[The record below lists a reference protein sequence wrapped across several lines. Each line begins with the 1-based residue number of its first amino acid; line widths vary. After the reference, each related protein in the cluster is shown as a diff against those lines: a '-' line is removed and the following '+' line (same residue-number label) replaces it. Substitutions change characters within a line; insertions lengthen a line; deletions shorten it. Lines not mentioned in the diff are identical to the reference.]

1 MKKIIFAAALSLA
14 SAAFAQ
20 VLPSPQF
27 KNTVWSGFGNPYAG
41 DTMFYGFADTFQARV
56 DRGNFTI
63 EGMLNT
69 GLLAN
74 YDNNG
79 DVDNFTFGTSNQ
91 NALNLHYGRYPNY
104 YSSSNTCG
112 TLGYNNAVNSQ
123 NTIQDSYYVNFIWHL
138 SKNFDLGAGTK
149 LNWQVGPAPRYGAWL
164 WEPEAHSRQGG
175 FSTAYDDRA
184 GARAGTANDGN
195 SGTYKFTVD
204 RPGSADVVGF
214 VPYANKYAK
223 KALAFRFHSN
233 DSIGFELGG
242 AIPNGFNT
250 DDPGM
255 HFGLKIAPAD
265 WLSIGAAIEGAF
277 DDAANFYTGA
287 TIGAK
292 NFVLEV
298 YLAADRLFTDVK
310 DDQAYGTGANIT
322 FIIPNTSIKLTPEL
336 GINFFENDNYD
347 FAWYTGCGLYLP
359 FSKKFSLNVWGSAAF
374 GSKDKRWDDNSATRE
389 WDGGRIFSIKPG
401 ITYII
406 DSNLTF
412 DAYINLEKREAFDGK
427 SRGAWSSG
435 AFLTY
440 TF

>member
-20 VLPSPQF
+20 VLPAPQF
-27 KNTVWSGFGNPYAG
+27 KNTLWSGFGNPYAG
-41 DTMFYGFADTFQARV
+41 DTMFYGFTDTFQARV

-79 DVDNFTFGTSNQ
+79 DVDNFTFGMTNQ
-91 NALNLHYGRYPNY
+91 NALNLHYGRHPSA
-104 YSSSNTCG
+104 YSSGDTCNV
-112 TLGYNNAVNSQ
+112 LNYNNAVNSQ

-138 SKNFDLGAGTK
+138 SRNFDFGAGTK

-164 WEPEAHSRQGG
+164 WEPGAHTRQGG
-175 FSTAYDDRA
+175 FSTNYDDRA
-184 GARAGTANDGN
+184 GARAGTTTDA
-195 SGTYKFTVD
+195 SAGTYKFNVD
-204 RPGSADVVGF
+204 RPGTADVVGF

-223 KALAFRFHSN
+223 RALGIRFVSDKKN
-233 DSIGFELGG
+233 FEIGS

-250 DDPGM
+250 DDPGV
-255 HFGLKIAPAD
+255 HFGLKIAPVD
-265 WLSIGAAIEGAF
+265 WLSIGAAVEGVF
-277 DDAANFYTGA
+277 DDGANFYTGA

-292 NFVLEV
+292 NFILEV
-298 YLAADRLFTDVK
+298 YFAADSLFTDTK

-322 FIIPNTSIKLTPEL
+322 FVIPNTSIRLTPEL
-336 GINFFENDNYD
+336 GINIFENDNYD

-359 FSKKFSLNVWGSAAF
+359 FTKKFSLNVWGSIAF
-374 GSKDKRWDDNSATRE
+374 GSKDKRWEDNTATKD
-389 WDGGRIFSIKPG
+389 WDGGRVFSMKPG
-401 ITYII
+401 IKYII
-406 DSNLTF
+406 DKNLEF

-427 SRGAWSSG
+427 SRSAWSSG